1 MSGDPAGGDATFHL
15 QPPSGQYDNLFHINP
30 DYLKSEYAEHV
41 KDILFGNSQN
51 DETSKKPFPH
61 LSLNNFLASTKAV
74 DLLRAELRKAPW
86 TKKENDLY
94 TLSRTTDLQN
104 FDATIYPILKSFR
117 KFLATKVRDLLMKIT
132 GIKLNGRVDVAGSK
146 YEQYDMLLPHDDRM
160 EERKFAF
167 IFYLSPE
174 WDSEWGGNLQL
185 FNSDE
190 NYYPT
195 NVAKSI
201 TPLNNSFLFFD
212 IDHSLGHTSWHCVEE
227 VTEAGKARISLNGW
241 FHIDDTPP
249 STKLP
254 PLPTI
259 EKLTPTL
266 DIQYEDV
273 RKWINPL
280 YIAQQEQKAIKRLF
294 ATKSELKLD
303 NFLTDEMYK
312 QALAELKSAQ
322 FDQKGPVNSRSIG
335 RLDESSLPENSAI
348 AQLLRLVRSEA
359 MTLLITQ
366 WTGLH
371 LYDLKSLEEETTSS
385 TKPSQ
390 EEDDNDDEPPTKK
403 SKCTVDVEAP
413 PTQKS
418 KPSENLGEKKKKDVK
433 VVSFINKMS
442 HGCYSLCDDQMAADA
457 ENNGFCFDF
466 LIFFMEK
473 EVWDKLGG
481 GYYSYIAV
489 NDPNEILRVQPSPN
503 SVAFVFREPE
513 VLSFIK
519 YINAR
524 VGEDCYYV
532 LNCSFFG
539 ATSGESDSEAS
550 IDSDPDGLDEEDS
563 NWEDFDE
570 IEPEDNDEDEQQ
582 PSEAE

>member
-1 MSGDPAGGDATFHL
+1 MSGDPAGGDTITPL
-15 QPPSGQYDNLFHINP
+15 QPPSGQYDNLFDINP

-41 KDILFGNSQN
+41 KEILFGENS
-51 DETSKKPFPH
+51 DATSKKPFPH
-61 LSLNNFLASTKAV
+61 LSLNNFIASTKAV
-74 DLLRAELRKAPW
+74 DLLRAELNKAPW

-104 FDATIYPILKSFR
+104 FDATIYPILKAFR

-167 IFYLSPE
+167 IFYLSPQ
-174 WDSEWGGNLQL
+174 WQTNYGGNLQL
-185 FNSDE
+185 YNSDE
-190 NYYPT
+190 QFYPT
-195 NVAKSI
+195 DVAKKI

-241 FHIDDTPP
+241 FHIDDTPV

-254 PLPTI
+254 SLATI
-259 EKLTPTL
+259 EKRTPTL

-294 ATKSELKLD
+294 ANKSELKLD
-303 NFLTDEMYK
+303 NFLTEEMYK
-312 QALAELKSAQ
+312 QALAELKSAKY
-322 FDQKGPVNSRSIG
+322 DQKGPVNSRSIF
-335 RLDESSLPENSAI
+335 RLDESALSENSAI
-348 AQLLRLVRSEA
+348 AQLFRLVRSEA
-359 MTLLITQ
+359 MTLLISQ

-371 LYDLKSLEEETTSS
+371 LYDLKSLEDEAPPP
-385 TKPSQ
+385 KPSD
-390 EEDDNDDEPPTKK
+390 ENEDEPPTKK
-403 SKCTVDVEAP
+403 AKSSEAGDEPPSTKAKPLEAEDTV
-413 PTQKS
+413 
-418 KPSENLGEKKKKDVK
+418 EKKKKDVK

-473 EVWDKLGG
+473 EAWDKLAG

-489 NDPNEILRVQPSPN
+489 NDPNEILRVHPAPN
-503 SVAFVFREPE
+503 SVAFVFREPD

-550 IDSDPDGLDEEDS
+550 IDSELGEDDDES
-563 NWEDFDE
+563 NWEDLDE
-570 IEPEDNDEDEQQ
+570 IEPEEEDDNEEQP
-582 PSEAE
+582 PSGEE